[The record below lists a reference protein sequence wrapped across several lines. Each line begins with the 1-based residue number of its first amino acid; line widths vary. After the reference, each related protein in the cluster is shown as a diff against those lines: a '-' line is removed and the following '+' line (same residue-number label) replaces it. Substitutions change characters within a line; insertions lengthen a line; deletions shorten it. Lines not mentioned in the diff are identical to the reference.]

1 MKKIII
7 FLIIIIFVISGCK
20 KEFDGPVLVETPPNS
35 IDGENEEDEFPI
47 DDEKA
52 QEKEGQP
59 SPLSG
64 IYVSEDRIN
73 KRIVGVMFDNHP
85 SARWQAG
92 LKDAEIVYEFPVE
105 APYTRYFGL
114 YLINSPE
121 SIGPIRSA
129 RPYFITKAL
138 EFDAV
143 YVHVGG
149 SEQAKS
155 DIKSLKIADIDGL
168 TSSSKVFWRNKNKKA
183 PNNLYSSMEVLR
195 QTQVDKGYNLT
206 GNFKSFK
213 FNEDDTDIEGYSG
226 KSILINYMRNN
237 STMYTYDEDNKVYLR
252 QKDGKDHID
261 ESDGSRIVA
270 KNIIIQEVNTKV
282 LDNEGRLEVALIG
295 EGTGKFIT
303 NGKCIDIKWVKKNRS
318 EKTYYYDANGEEIV
332 LNPGVTWIQVIKK
345 NSDIVI
351 E

>member
-1 MKKIII
+1 MKRLMTILLIMI
-7 FLIIIIFVISGCK
+7 FILSGCK
-20 KEFDGPVLVETPPNS
+20 KELDEPTIVDEPIVDVED
-35 IDGENEEDEFPI
+35 IVQEDLPKKI
-47 DDEKA
+47 
-52 QEKEGQP
+52 GQP

-64 IYVSEDRIN
+64 IYASEDRLN
-73 KRIVGVMFDNHP
+73 RTVVGIMFDNHP
-85 SARWQAG
+85 GARWQAG

-121 SIGPIRSA
+121 SVGPIRSA
-129 RPYFITKAL
+129 RPYFVTKAL
-138 EFDAV
+138 EFDAA

-168 TSSSKVFWRNKNKKA
+168 TSSNKVFWRNKNKKS
-183 PNNLYSSMEVLR
+183 PNNLYSSMDVIR
-195 QTQVDKGYNLT
+195 KTQQERGYNLT
-206 GNFKSFK
+206 GKFEPLK
-213 FNEDDTDIEGYSG
+213 FNEEDKDIEGYSG

-237 STMYTYDEDNKVYLR
+237 TTQYTYDDENKVYLR
-252 QKDGKDHID
+252 QKDGKNHID
-261 ESDGSRIVA
+261 ELDSSRIAA
-270 KNIIIQEVNTKV
+270 KNIIIQEVDTKV
-282 LDNEGRLEVALIG
+282 LDNEGRLQVDLIG
-295 EGTGKFIT
+295 EGEGKYFT
-303 NGKCIDIKWVKKNRS
+303 NGYGMDIKWVKKDRS
-318 EKTYYYDANGEEIV
+318 GKTYYYNENGEEIV